1 MSTTVH
7 ERYGCAECQ
16 RTDLL
21 ITRTSKLRKHSAD
34 GKKISEENPACPG
47 TDPEGLRATTTPY
60 CEKCDTDTHVCPGC
74 GEPVPHGTVACTEC
88 TETPDTVAKNP
99 RNITDYGAL
108 QPPCSFA
115 EDSRH
120 VFAYGECV
128 CGMPLPGYVDP
139 PEPVKAVAVTGPTG
153 AGAFLM
159 GTRHDASEVGQDAM
173 DAIMAE
179 DQPDDGT
186 DQLYKNGRYALPDPV
201 TGAPRTWTRST
212 TMAETISDLYS
223 LNLWRIRM
231 MVIGLCRNPWLLD
244 EIRELDQFDD
254 ETGKGQLD
262 PKVHKDV
269 LNTIG
274 FKSQDLAGS
283 KVPASWG
290 TQMHSNI
297 EALSRDEITVECVP
311 DKYRA
316 EVSAWAAAMQE
327 NDLSAVPHL
336 IERRVAVPMYGSA
349 GTFDQIDRNHRT
361 RSIRLGKR
369 VVRIKAGEHV
379 IGDVKSGRNLDYG
392 WAEIAI
398 QMAQYAHGARL
409 GKVAVWRPPYPDTL
423 DPTDTGAWEWEDI
436 GIDPKSI
443 RTDVGVVMHVPIG
456 SGKCTL
462 HWVDLQEGWNAVQLC
477 ESVRDWRKIKGLNT
491 PFSIAE
497 VPTSEPKAR
506 PVVRAPSWDERFE
519 AITSKD
525 QGRALYRQYLAA
537 GGRDGSA
544 EAKRLIGIMK
554 SHLAQLTESTA

>member
-21 ITRTSKLRKHSAD
+21 ITRTSKLRKHSRD
-34 GKKISEENPACPG
+34 GKKITEENPACPG
-47 TDPEGLRATTTPY
+47 TDPEGPRGPSGVSEETFPIGAEHDP
-60 CEKCDTDTHVCPGC
+60 DTG
-74 GEPVPHGTVACTEC
+74 VPD
-88 TETPDTVAKNP
+88 DTVAKDP

-108 QPPCSFA
+108 QPPCEFF
-115 EDSRH
+115 DDGRH

-159 GTRHDASEVGQDAM
+159 GTRHDASEGGQDAM

-254 ETGKGQLD
+254 ETGKGKLD

-274 FKSQDLAGS
+274 FKSQTLAGS

-297 EALSRDEITVECVP
+297 EALSRDEITVEDVP

-316 EVSAWAAAMQE
+316 EVSAWAAAMQQ

-398 QMAQYAHGARL
+398 QMAQYAAGARL
-409 GKVAVWRPPYPDTL
+409 GKVAVWNPDASE
-423 DPTDTGAWEWEDI
+423 DGGAWEWEDI

-443 RTDVGVVMHVPIG
+443 RPDVGVVMHVPIG
-456 SGKCTL
+456 EKKCTL

-544 EAKRLIGIMK
+544 EARRLIGIMK
-554 SHLAQLTESTA
+554 YQINQLTESTA

>member
-1 MSTTVH
+1 VTDPQ
-7 ERYGCAECQ
+7 RYGCAECQ

-21 ITRTSKLRKHSAD
+21 ITQTSKLRKHSAN
-34 GKKISEENPACPG
+34 GKKITEANPACTG
-47 TDPEGLRATTTPY
+47 TDPEGPRPVY
-60 CEKCDTDTHVCPGC
+60 TDQADERFPIGAEHD
-74 GEPVPHGTVACTEC
+74 
-88 TETPDTVAKNP
+88 PDTGVPADVMALDP

-108 QPPCSFA
+108 QPPCGFA
-115 EDSRH
+115 NDGRH

-128 CGMPLPGYVDP
+128 CGMPLPGYVAP
-139 PEPVKAVAVTGPTG
+139 PEDVKAVAVAGP
-153 AGAFLM
+153 AGAAGFLM
-159 GTRHDASEVGQDAM
+159 GTRHDAPEGGADAM

-179 DQPDDGT
+179 DPPDDGT
-186 DQLYKNGRYALPDPV
+186 DKLYRNGRYALPDPL

-254 ETGKGQLD
+254 ETGKGKLD
-262 PKVHKDV
+262 PKIHKDT

-274 FKSQDLAGS
+274 FKAQNLAGS

-290 TQMHSNI
+290 TEMHNNI
-297 EALSRDEITVECVP
+297 EALSRDQITVEDVP

-316 EVSAWAAAMQE
+316 EVSAWAAAMQQA
-327 NDLSAVPHL
+327 DLSAVPHL
-336 IERRVAVPMYGSA
+336 IERRVSVPLYGSA

-369 VVRIKAGEHV
+369 VVRINAGDHLV
-379 IGDVKSGRNLDYG
+379 GDVKSGRDLDYG
-392 WAEIAI
+392 WGEIVI
-398 QMAQYAHGARL
+398 QMAQYAAGARL
-409 GKVAVWRPPYPDTL
+409 GKVAVWNPDA
-423 DPTDTGAWEWEDI
+423 DEDGGAWEWEDI
-436 GIDPKSI
+436 GIDPKTI

-506 PVVRAPSWDERFE
+506 PVVRAPSWDERFS
-519 AITSKD
+519 AVTSKD

-554 SHLAQLTESTA
+554 EHLAQLTESTA